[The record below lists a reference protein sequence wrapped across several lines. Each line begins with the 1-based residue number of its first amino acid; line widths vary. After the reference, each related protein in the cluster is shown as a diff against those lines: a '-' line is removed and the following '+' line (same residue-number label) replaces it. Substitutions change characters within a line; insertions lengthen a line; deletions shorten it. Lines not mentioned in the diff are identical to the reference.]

1 MIIPS
6 VFLLFLL
13 ICGTEGIVKINK
25 LQYSYISSIHSPCGL
40 RSWWEGKRK
49 LNPPSW
55 LSLPFV
61 SRRPGTMEGRVVGL
75 IVVSFLSL
83 VVWTMSP
90 AALSPHSSL
99 VRIAAR
105 RKDYEWDKRDRIIME
120 TVKPRAWDRKE
131 WLQVSSCLERSHDSN
146 PWNPV
151 HITHS
156 LTVPTVGHPG
166 SVHYKKIKYYLRLV
180 RARRRIPQGEPS
192 DRGVT
197 VRSGSTSSSIN
208 KLYDLT
214 GFISYLYDI
223 TVILLFVS
231 YYLYF
236 FYFCFSVSRDYW
248 KEIKEAEIQIIRIW

>member
-1 MIIPS
+1 MS
-6 VFLLFLL
+6 AHFHHFLLPFVRYGLCHSFLSETVPCRSL
-13 ICGTEGIVKINK
+13 SVRAARSEGSEPREG
-25 LQYSYISSIHSPCGL
+25 LERRAERQWEGSGSILSL
-40 RSWWEGKRK
+40 RSW
-49 LNPPSW
+49 LLPLPSLHYQYY
-55 LSLPFV
+55 LSLPFPSPTV
-61 SRRPGTMEGRVVGL
+61 HGT
-75 IVVSFLSL
+75 
-83 VVWTMSP
+83 
-90 AALSPHSSL
+90 
-99 VRIAAR
+99 
-105 RKDYEWDKRDRIIME
+105 KR
-120 TVKPRAWDRKE
+120 
-131 WLQVSSCLERSHDSN
+131 ERSEQSEVN
-146 PWNPV
+146 RS
-151 HITHS
+151 HS

>member
-1 MIIPS
+1 MDIIRKWLNLFS
-6 VFLLFLL
+6 DFIFYLLVICWDNKFNHFLCDRGLPA
-13 ICGTEGIVKINK
+13 
-25 LQYSYISSIHSPCGL
+25 SSL
-40 RSWWEGKRK
+40 
-49 LNPPSW
+49 
-55 LSLPFV
+55 
-61 SRRPGTMEGRVVGL
+61 
-75 IVVSFLSL
+75 
-83 VVWTMSP
+83 
-90 AALSPHSSL
+90 HSSASSSTSSGPWHL
-99 VRIAAR
+99 TVAAR